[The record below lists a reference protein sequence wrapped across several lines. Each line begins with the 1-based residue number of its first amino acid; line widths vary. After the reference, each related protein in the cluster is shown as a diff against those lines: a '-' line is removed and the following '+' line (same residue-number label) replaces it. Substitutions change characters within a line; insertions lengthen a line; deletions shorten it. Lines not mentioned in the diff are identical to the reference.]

1 MQSNVSRLLVLTS
14 GGDAPGMN
22 AAIRAVVRTARYHGI
37 EVYGSRRGFFGLV
50 HHEVSELR
58 PEDVANCIQRGGTLL
73 KTGRCDEFLRS
84 EVRARCVLYLREL
97 GIDGM
102 VIIGGDGSFRGAAQL
117 EREGGPRCIGI
128 PGTIDNDIAG
138 TEYTIGFDTARNTAL
153 DAIDKIRDTASSHDR
168 NFLIEVMGR
177 RTGFL
182 ALDVGIAGGA
192 ELVLVPEFE
201 PTLDEVA
208 HRLLKPR
215 REKLSHII
223 VVAEGDQPGRSLHIA
238 AELKLRT
245 GTEYRVCILGH
256 TQRGG
261 TPTAFDRKLASMMG
275 AMAVRELMAG
285 RSRLMT
291 VFVGGQVKTAP
302 FPEVHAM
309 RRQMTEH
316 DLLELN
322 EILAT

>member
-1 MQSNVSRLLVLTS
+1 MDKGSGNLFARCPDGSDAALTGAYLDFVLRAGADQLIRQNRAIMARPDARLHLPQLRCPTLVMC
-14 GGDAPGMN
+14 GDADQLTPPDCSHEI
-22 AAIRAVVRTARYHGI
+22 AA
-37 EVYGSRRGFFGLV
+37 LV
-50 HHEVSELR
+50 
-58 PEDVANCIQRGGTLL
+58 P
-73 KTGRCDEFLRS
+73 
-84 EVRARCVLYLREL
+84 
-97 GIDGM
+97 
-102 VIIGGDGSFRGAAQL
+102 
-117 EREGGPRCIGI
+117 
-128 PGTIDNDIAG
+128 
-138 TEYTIGFDTARNTAL
+138 
-153 DAIDKIRDTASSHDR
+153 
-168 NFLIEVMGR
+168 
-177 RTGFL
+177 
-182 ALDVGIAGGA
+182 GA

-309 RRQMTEH
+309 RRQMTER

>member
-1 MQSNVSRLLVLTS
+1 MRRLLVLTS

-22 AAIRAVVRTARYHGI
+22 AAIRAVVRTACFHGM
-37 EVYGSRRGFFGLV
+37 EVFGSRRGYFGLV
-50 HHEVSELR
+50 HREVSPLR
-58 PEDVANCIQRGGTLL
+58 PEDVANTIQRGGTLL
-73 KTGRCDEFLRS
+73 KTGRCDEFMRA
-84 EVRARCVLYLREL
+84 EVRARCAAYLREL
-97 GIDGM
+97 GIEGI
-102 VIIGGDGSFRGAAQL
+102 VVIGGDGSFRGAAQL
-117 EREGGPRCIGI
+117 EGEGGPRCIGI

-201 PTLDEVA
+201 PSIDDVA
-208 HRLLKPR
+208 QRVMRPR

-238 AELKLRT
+238 SELKLRT
-245 GTEYRVCILGH
+245 STEYRVCILGH

-261 TPTAFDRKLASMMG
+261 TPTALDRKMASMMG
-275 AMAVRELMAG
+275 ALAVNELRAG

-291 VFVGGQVKTAP
+291 VYVAGQVRTAP
-302 FPEVHAM
+302 FPEIHAM

-316 DLLELN
+316 DLLGLN

>member
-1 MQSNVSRLLVLTS
+1 MQRLLVLTS

-22 AAIRAVVRTARYHGI
+22 AAIRAVVRTACFHGM
-37 EVYGSRRGFFGLV
+37 EVFGSRRGYFGLV
-50 HHEVSELR
+50 YREVSPLR
-58 PEDVANCIQRGGTLL
+58 PEDVANTIQRGGTLL
-73 KTGRCDEFLRS
+73 KTGRCDEFMRS
-84 EVRARCVLYLREL
+84 EVRARCAAYLREL
-97 GIDGM
+97 GIEGI
-102 VIIGGDGSFRGAAQL
+102 VVIGGDGSFRGAAQL
-117 EREGGPRCIGI
+117 ASEGGPRCIGI

-201 PTLDEVA
+201 PSIDEVA
-208 HRLLKPR
+208 QRVMRPR

-238 AELKLRT
+238 SELKLRT
-245 GTEYRVCILGH
+245 STEYRVCILGH

-261 TPTAFDRKLASMMG
+261 TPTALDRKMASMMG
-275 AMAVRELMAG
+275 ALAVNELRAG

-291 VFVGGQVKTAP
+291 VYVAGQVRTAP

-316 DLLELN
+316 DLLGLN